1 MSKII
6 YDITYL
12 FTRRFLSPQDRTTD
26 QMVQAARSGKQNI
39 VEGSKAATTSM
50 ETQIKLTNVAKAS
63 LQELL
68 EDYEDYL
75 RVRDLSIWDK
85 DSEKA
90 MQTREFCATHLDDA
104 YYRQAVKVRSDE
116 TVANIAIIL
125 IHQADVLLQGLLNSQ
140 QREFLENGGIRE
152 QMSQARRQWR
162 SGRPASVSEQHPST
176 PSAPST
182 PSTRQGSLTL
192 AETDSEAAP
201 LPGASVSEQHP
212 STPSAPSTPSTRQ
225 GSLTLAKDEEATPRQ
240 GASVSEQHPSAPSTP
255 SALSTPQGSLT
266 LTKDEDVAP
275 RQEASVSEQHP
286 STPSTPS
293 TQDQ

>member
-1 MSKII
+1 MNTFLKNKGNCRSLRVYRVAKII

-12 FTRRFLSPQDRTTD
+12 FTRRFLNPHDRTTD

-85 DSEKA
+85 NSAKA
-90 MQTREFCATHLDDA
+90 LQTREFCATHLDDA

-125 IHQADVLLQGLLNSQ
+125 IHQADVLLQGLINRQ
-140 QREFLENGGIRE
+140 QSDFLAEGGIRE

-162 SGRPASVSEQHPST
+162 SSHSGSSGST
-176 PSAPST
+176 QSSQSAPSA
-182 PSTRQGSLTL
+182 RQGSLTL
-192 AETDSEAAP
+192 AGTAPAAP
-201 LPGASVSEQHP
+201 NAPAASVSEQSP
-212 STPSAPSTPSTRQ
+212 SAVSARSAPSARQ
-225 GSLTLAKDEEATPRQ
+225 GSLTLAD
-240 GASVSEQHPSAPSTP
+240 SAPSNKP
-255 SALSTPQGSLT
+255 NNP
-266 LTKDEDVAP
+266 K
-275 RQEASVSEQHP
+275 
-286 STPSTPS
+286 
-293 TQDQ
+293 

>member
-1 MSKII
+1 MKDSHFLQKKGNCRELRVYKVSKII

-162 SGRPASVSEQHPST
+162 SGHPASVSEQHPSAL
-176 PSAPST
+176 SA
-182 PSTRQGSLTL
+182 
-192 AETDSEAAP
+192 
-201 LPGASVSEQHP
+201 
-212 STPSAPSTPSTRQ
+212 PSTRQ
-225 GSLTLAKDEEATPRQ
+225 GSLTLAKDEDAAPRQ
-240 GASVSEQHPSAPSTP
+240 GASVSEQHPSTP
-255 SALSTPQGSLT
+255 QGSLTLAQDEDATPPQGSLT

-275 RQEASVSEQHP
+275 RQGASVSEQHP
-286 STPSTPS
+286 SAPSAPS

>member
-1 MSKII
+1 MKDSHFLQKKGNCRELRVYKVSKII

-85 DSEKA
+85 DSAKA
-90 MQTREFCATHLDDA
+90 IQTREFCATHLDDA

-162 SGRPASVSEQHPST
+162 SGRPASVSEQHPSAL
-176 PSAPST
+176 SAPST
-182 PSTRQGSLTL
+182 PQGSLTL
-192 AETDSEAAP
+192 T
-201 LPGASVSEQHP
+201 
-212 STPSAPSTPSTRQ
+212 
-225 GSLTLAKDEEATPRQ
+225 KDEDVAPRQ

-255 SALSTPQGSLT
+255 STPQGSLT
-266 LTKDEDVAP
+266 LAQDEDATP

-286 STPSTPS
+286 SAPSAPS

>member
-1 MSKII
+1 
-6 YDITYL
+6 
-12 FTRRFLSPQDRTTD
+12 
-26 QMVQAARSGKQNI
+26 MVQAARSGKQNI

-162 SGRPASVSEQHPST
+162 SGRPASVSEQHPSALST
-176 PSAPST
+176 PST
-182 PSTRQGSLTL
+182 RSTRQGSLTL
-192 AETDSEAAP
+192 AQDEDA
-201 LPGASVSEQHP
+201 
-212 STPSAPSTPSTRQ
+212 TPPQ
-225 GSLTLAKDEEATPRQ
+225 GSLTLAKDEDVAPRQ
-240 GASVSEQHPSAPSTP
+240 GASVSEQHPSAPS
-255 SALSTPQGSLT
+255 A
-266 LTKDEDVAP
+266 
-275 RQEASVSEQHP
+275 
-286 STPSTPS
+286 PS

>member
-1 MSKII
+1 MKDSHFLQKKGNCRELRVYKVSKII

-162 SGRPASVSEQHPST
+162 SGRPASVSEQHPSALST
-176 PSAPST
+176 PST

-192 AETDSEAAP
+192 AQDEDA
-201 LPGASVSEQHP
+201 
-212 STPSAPSTPSTRQ
+212 TPRQ
-225 GSLTLAKDEEATPRQ
+225 GSLTLTKDEDAAPREE
-240 GASVSEQHPSAPSTP
+240 ASVSEQHPSAPS
-255 SALSTPQGSLT
+255 A
-266 LTKDEDVAP
+266 
-275 RQEASVSEQHP
+275 
-286 STPSTPS
+286 PS